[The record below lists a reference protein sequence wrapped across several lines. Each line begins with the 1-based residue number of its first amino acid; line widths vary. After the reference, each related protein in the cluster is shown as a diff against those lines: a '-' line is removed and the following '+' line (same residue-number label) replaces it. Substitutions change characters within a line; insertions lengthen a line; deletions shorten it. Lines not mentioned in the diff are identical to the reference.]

1 MTNFWNDFKKFA
13 VKGNAVDLAIGVIIG
28 AAFGA
33 IVTSIV
39 DTIITPL
46 LSLIVPNSSFE
57 ELTVEV
63 GTAVFEYGRLIAA
76 IIDFFI
82 IAMVLFFIVRFILKL
97 RKKEDETQPAKSPE
111 DPADIKLLKEIR
123 DELKKK

>member
-97 RKKEDETQPAKSPE
+97 RKKEDET
-111 DPADIKLLKEIR
+111 
-123 DELKKK
+123 